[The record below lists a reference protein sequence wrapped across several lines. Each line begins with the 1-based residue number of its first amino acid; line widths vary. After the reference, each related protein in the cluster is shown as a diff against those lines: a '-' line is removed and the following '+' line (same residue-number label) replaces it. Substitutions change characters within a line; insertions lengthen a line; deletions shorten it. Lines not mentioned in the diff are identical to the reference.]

1 MNENI
6 FSEINQNEIM
16 CEKTSLYK
24 RNVSVW
30 IAVLCVILAIVV
42 TFMTTFVILNDNYRA
57 SINII
62 KKEYNDELS
71 SYQNA
76 VDKVSSNLEG
86 IEDLFKEI
94 SILFEMNYI
103 YDVNYDELIKNI
115 IKDYAA
121 ETGDRYAYYYTAE
134 EWANEIDV
142 GKGNSCG
149 IGIYIAAR
157 FQDNLQNIDGGLF
170 VTHVMED
177 GPADLAGLK
186 KGDHIVAVNG
196 TVLDGMLYDDALD
209 LTAGEKGTTVILTI
223 VRDDTEI
230 EIPVVRDQYK
240 IQTVLYD
247 IIEEKGKKIGLIHI
261 TQFVEVTVQQFK
273 DTVKTAIKDGCDG
286 IIFDVR
292 GNPGG
297 YLDAIIEILDYL
309 LPSGPI
315 VSVSDNNGIITKYDS
330 DASGIDNIEV
340 VVLADGST
348 ASAAELFASAL
359 KDYKYA
365 DIIGEKTY
373 GKGCG
378 QTIYPLSNGGY
389 LKLTSFL
396 YNPPFS
402 ENYDGIGVIPDIEV
416 SLDEEYRNQNVLLLE
431 RDQDKQLEAAIQNIL
446 NKLK

>member
-1 MNENI
+1 MNENT
-6 FSEINQNEIM
+6 FPEINPKEIM
-16 CEKTSLYK
+16 YEKTSLYK
-24 RNVSVW
+24 RNVSAWV
-30 IAVLCVILAIVV
+30 AVLCVILAIIV

-57 SINII
+57 SINNI

-71 SYQNA
+71 SYKNA
-76 VDKVSSNLEG
+76 VDKVSSNLDG
-86 IEDLFKEI
+86 IDDLFKEI

-121 ETGDRYAYYYTAE
+121 ETGDKYAYYYTAE
-134 EWANEIDV
+134 EWANEMDV
-142 GKGNSCG
+142 GKGNSSG

-186 KGDHIVAVNG
+186 KGDCIVAVDG
-196 TVLDGMLYDDALD
+196 TVLDGMLYDSAID
-209 LTAGEKGTTVILTI
+209 LTAGEIGTTVVVTI
-223 VRDDTEI
+223 VRDGMEI
-230 EIPVVRDQYK
+230 EIPVVRDKYK
-240 IQTVLYD
+240 IQTVLYEV
-247 IIEEKGKKIGLIHI
+247 IEENDKKIGLIHI

-273 DTVKTAIKDGCDG
+273 NTVNTAIKDGCDG

-309 LPSGPI
+309 LPFGPI
-315 VSVSDNNGIITKYDS
+315 VSVSDNDGRITKYDS
-330 DASGIDNIEV
+330 DASCIKNLEV
-340 VVLADGST
+340 AVLADEST
-348 ASAAELFASAL
+348 ASAAELFTSAL
-359 KDYKYA
+359 KDYEYA
-365 DIIGEKTY
+365 VIIGQKTY

-402 ENYDGIGVIPDIEV
+402 ENYDGIGIVPDIEV

>member
-1 MNENI
+1 MNENN
-6 FSEINQNEIM
+6 FSEINPNEIM

-24 RNVSVW
+24 RNVSAW
-30 IAVLCVILAIVV
+30 ITVLCVILAIVV

-57 SINII
+57 SINNI
-62 KKEYNDELS
+62 KNEYNDELS
-71 SYQNA
+71 SYKSSA
-76 VDKVSSNLEG
+76 EKASSNLDG
-86 IEDLFKEI
+86 LCDIFKEI
-94 SILFEMNYI
+94 SILFEKNYI
-103 YDVNYDELIKNI
+103 YDVNYDELINNI

-134 EWANEIDV
+134 EWANEMDI
-142 GKGNSCG
+142 GKGNSSG

-157 FQDNLQNIDGGLF
+157 FKDNLNNIDTGII

-186 KGDHIVAVNG
+186 KGDCIVAVDG
-196 TVLDGMLYDDALD
+196 IILDGMLYDDALN

-223 VRDDTEI
+223 VRDEMEI
-230 EIPVVRDQYK
+230 EIPVVRNQYK
-240 IQTVLYD
+240 IQNVLYD
-247 IIEEKGKKIGLIHI
+247 IIEENGKKIGFIHI
-261 TQFVEVTVQQFK
+261 TQFVEATVQQFK
-273 DTVKTAIKDGCDG
+273 NAVNAAIKDGCQG

-330 DASGIDNIEV
+330 DSSCIKNIEV
-340 VVLADGST
+340 AVLADGST
-348 ASAAELFASAL
+348 ASAAELFTSAL

-402 ENYDGIGVIPDIEV
+402 ENYDGIGVVPDVEV
-416 SLDEEYRNQNVLLLE
+416 SLDEEYRNQNVLLLK